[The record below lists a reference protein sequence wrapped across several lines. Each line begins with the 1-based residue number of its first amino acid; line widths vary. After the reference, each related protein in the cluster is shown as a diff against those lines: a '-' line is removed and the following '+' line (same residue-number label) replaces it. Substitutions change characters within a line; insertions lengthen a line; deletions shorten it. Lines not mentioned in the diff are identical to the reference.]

1 MGTSALVW
9 QAAGLPLAAPS
20 QGALL
25 VEVNPEPTELTSQAD
40 LSLRG
45 LAGEALLE
53 LVRRIQEG

>member
-1 MGTSALVW
+1 M
-9 QAAGLPLAAPS
+9 AGSGLAID
-20 QGALL
+20 GALL

-45 LAGEALLE
+45 PADEVLPG

>member
-1 MGTSALVW
+1 VGTSALVW
-9 QAAGLPLAAPS
+9 PAAGLPLTARS
-20 QGALL
+20 HSALL

-45 LAGEALLE
+45 PAGEVLPE